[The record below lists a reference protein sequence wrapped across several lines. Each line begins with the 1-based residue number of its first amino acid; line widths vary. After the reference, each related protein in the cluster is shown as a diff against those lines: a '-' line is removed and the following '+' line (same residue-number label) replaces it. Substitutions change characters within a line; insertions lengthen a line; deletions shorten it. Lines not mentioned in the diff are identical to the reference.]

1 MVEVKG
7 LGKELREGLDTAYA
21 ALESQGQG
29 QWWEFIQGRDQDT
42 RDTASALE
50 KGGVMGL
57 STD

>member
-1 MVEVKG
+1 MVEVQG
-7 LGKELREGLDTAYA
+7 LVKEPREGLDTAYV
-21 ALESQGQG
+21 LESQGQV

-50 KGGVMGL
+50 EGGMMGL